1 MLILDIPT
9 YLPTIRLS
17 YMPTLDP
24 SYFLPHIAYD
34 SVVFGFSGEKLKIL
48 LMEYHNTGW
57 FALPGGFVG
66 INDSLDNAVQRGLRD
81 RTGLDEVYL
90 EQFYTFGSME
100 RFKPEVMM
108 KIMEPHG
115 YEEKDHW
122 LFKRFISVGYYALIN
137 YEEVEPKP
145 DKLSDSIGWYEVDQ
159 LPELILDHNFIVQ
172 KALNHLRTHLDQKL
186 LSVNLL
192 PELFTMKDLQ
202 QVYEAILGE
211 ELNRANFQRKIL
223 SLDILERHEKLF
235 SGGSHKAPYLYSF
248 KKK

>member
-1 MLILDIPT
+1 
-9 YLPTIRLS
+9 
-17 YMPTLDP
+17 MPNPNP
-24 SYFLPHIAYD
+24 SDFLPHIAYD

-48 LMEYHNTGW
+48 LMEYHKTGW

-66 INDSLDNAVQRGLRD
+66 IKESLDDAVQRGLKE
-81 RTGLDEVYL
+81 RTGLDDVYL

-108 KIMEPHG
+108 KIMEPFG
-115 YEEKDHW
+115 YDQQDQW
-122 LFKRFISVGYYALIN
+122 LFERFLTVGYYALIN

-145 DKLSDSIGWYEVDQ
+145 DKLSDSIGWYEVDK

-186 LSVNLL
+186 LSINLL

-211 ELNRANFQRKIL
+211 DLNRANFQRKIL

-248 KKK
+248 KK

>member
-1 MLILDIPT
+1 
-9 YLPTIRLS
+9 
-17 YMPTLDP
+17 MPNLDP
-24 SYFLPHIAYD
+24 SDFLPHIAYD

-48 LMEYHNTGW
+48 LMEYHKTGW

-66 INDSLDNAVQRGLRD
+66 INESLDDAVQRGLKE

-100 RFKPEVMM
+100 RIKPEVMI
-108 KIMEPHG
+108 KIMEPFG
-115 YEEKDHW
+115 YDNKDQW
-122 LFKRFISVGYYALIN
+122 LFDRFITVGYYALIN
-137 YEEVEPKP
+137 YEAVEPKP
-145 DKLSDSIGWYEVDQ
+145 DKLSDSIGWYEVDK
-159 LPELILDHNFIVQ
+159 LPELILDHTFIVQ

-248 KKK
+248 KK